1 MLFGYIEAKN
11 GTMMSRK
18 KNSIDYYKKSYLLGV
33 KRISL
38 KVSILLEIIDN

>member
-1 MLFGYIEAKN
+1 MLFGYKEAKN

-33 KRISL
+33 KRIRF
-38 KVSILLEIIDN
+38 EGIDTARNN

>member
-18 KNSIDYYKKSYLLGV
+18 KNSIDYKKSYLLGV
-33 KRISL
+33 KRIMF
-38 KVSILLEIIDN
+38 EGIDTARNN